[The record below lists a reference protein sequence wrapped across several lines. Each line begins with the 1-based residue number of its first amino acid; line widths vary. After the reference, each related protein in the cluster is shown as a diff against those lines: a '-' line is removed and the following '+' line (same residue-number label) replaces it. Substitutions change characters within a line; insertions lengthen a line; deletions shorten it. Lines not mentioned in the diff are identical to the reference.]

1 MLLFELKNTFAKE
14 TLTRRKWHK
23 SSVSDAD
30 WNSYIFL
37 LEKKPECINTK
48 VFCDENAEINVKFT
62 AVKNNYNYKNNIF
75 APYLFFIKVLLLY
88 S

>member
-1 MLLFELKNTFAKE
+1 MLLFELKNNVTFAKE
-14 TLTRRKWHK
+14 TRTRRKWHK
-23 SSVSDAD
+23 SSVSDAY

-37 LEKKPECINTK
+37 LEKKPECITTK
-48 VFCDENAEINVKFT
+48 VLCDENADINVKFT
-62 AVKNNYNYKNNIF
+62 AVKNIYIYIF

>member
-1 MLLFELKNTFAKE
+1 MLLFELKNNVTFAKE
-14 TLTRRKWHK
+14 TRTRRKWHK

-37 LEKKPECINTK
+37 LEKKPECITTK
-48 VFCDENAEINVKFT
+48 VLCDENADINVKFT
-62 AVKNNYNYKNNIF
+62 AVKKIYIYIF